1 METIQ
6 SDVARLERGPCHVA
20 SSRGPPGQHS
30 EYQGQ
35 MASLCIKPLRMPHVI
50 LLSDNDF
57 LERLGLYSQGPSC
70 PISGL

>member
-6 SDVARLERGPCHVA
+6 CEVARLERGPCHVA
-20 SSRGPPGQHS
+20 SSRGPPGGQHS

-35 MASLCIKPLRMPHVI
+35 MAFLCIKPLRMPHVI

-57 LERLGLYSQGPSC
+57 LE
-70 PISGL
+70 